1 MNKRKLIITAT
12 LIILL
17 AGGIY
22 LSNTDFIILKDD
34 IPKQAMA
41 QQSETRS
48 ETATGH
54 AGHGGDEQTSLKT
67 QPQNLPDGLRLM
79 SSQAP
84 EKQAEEQKEQTE
96 ETPTVEIPLDKQQ
109 LIGVKTVAASVKP
122 LQKIIRTVGRIEY
135 DERNLATVNTK
146 IEGWIERLYVNY
158 TGKYVKKGDPLAE
171 IYSPELV
178 ATQQEFLNLLKWS
191 KNTNPP
197 SPPDNASPPLKKG
210 DVGGF
215 SNETLGEMLSR
226 DADKIV
232 EAARQRLRLWDITDA
247 QIKKIEETG
256 KPIRTLTIFSPASGY
271 VVQKTALQG
280 MRVMPGEKL
289 FDIADLS
296 TVWIVSDIYEY
307 EVHLIKTGQTAKISL
322 SYFPGREFSSTIDY
336 IYPSLA
342 GETRTAKVRFT
353 IANPG
358 GQLKPQMFT
367 NVEVKI
373 NLGNKLA
380 VPESAVI
387 DTGIRQIVYVDKG
400 EGYFEPREVMLGVKA
415 EGMVEVLK
423 GIKAGEKVASS
434 GNFLIDSEAQ
444 LKGVTPLGHKH

>member
-1 MNKRKLIITAT
+1 VNKRKLIIIAI

-48 ETATGH
+48 EPATGH

-84 EKQAEEQKEQTE
+84 EKQAE

-158 TGKYVKKGDPLAE
+158 TGKYVKKGEPLAE

-178 ATQQEFLNLLKWS
+178 ATQQEFLNVLKWAKPGADKDS
-191 KNTNPP
+191 
-197 SPPDNASPPLKKG
+197 S
-210 DVGGF
+210 VGK
-215 SNETLGEMLSR
+215 MLSK
-226 DADKIV
+226 DAEAII
-232 EAARQRLRLWDITDA
+232 EAAKQRLRLWDIDDA
-247 QIKKIEETG
+247 QIKKIEEAG

-271 VVQKTALQG
+271 VVQKMALQG

-289 FDIADLS
+289 FDVADLS

-380 VPESAVI
+380 IPESAVI

-444 LKGVTPLGHKH
+444 LKGVKPISRHKH

>member
-1 MNKRKLIITAT
+1 MKKRNLIIIIGLVLALGIIFYISKTNFFTKSKPQDAPKTETPAAHEGHTAE
-12 LIILL
+12 
-17 AGGIY
+17 
-22 LSNTDFIILKDD
+22 SKE
-34 IPKQAMA
+34 PQA
-41 QQSETRS
+41 QVET
-48 ETATGH
+48 
-54 AGHGGDEQTSLKT
+54 Q
-67 QPQNLPDGLRLM
+67 
-79 SSQAP
+79 
-84 EKQAEEQKEQTE
+84 QKEQTE
-96 ETPTVEIPLDKQQ
+96 ETPTVEIPLEKQQ

-135 DERNLATVNTK
+135 DERNIATVNTK

-158 TGKYVKKGDPLAE
+158 TGKYVKKGEPLAE

-178 ATQQEFLNLLKWS
+178 ATQQEFLNVLKWAKPGADKDS
-191 KNTNPP
+191 
-197 SPPDNASPPLKKG
+197 S
-210 DVGGF
+210 VGK
-215 SNETLGEMLSR
+215 MLSK
-226 DADKIV
+226 DAEVII
-232 EAARQRLRLWDITDA
+232 EAAKQRLRLWDINDA

-289 FDIADLS
+289 FDVADLS

-322 SYFPGREFSSTIDY
+322 SYFPNREFSSTIDY

-342 GETRTAKVRFT
+342 GETRTAKIRFT

-380 VPESAVI
+380 IPESAVI

-400 EGYFEPREVMLGVKA
+400 EGYFEPREVMLGLKA
-415 EGMVEVLK
+415 EGMAEVLR

-444 LKGVTPLGHKH
+444 LKGIKPLGHKH